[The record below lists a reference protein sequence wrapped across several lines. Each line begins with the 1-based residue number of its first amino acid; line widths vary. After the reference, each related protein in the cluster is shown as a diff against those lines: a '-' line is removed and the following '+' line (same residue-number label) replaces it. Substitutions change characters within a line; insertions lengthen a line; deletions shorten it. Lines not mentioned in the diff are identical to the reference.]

1 MVPYMQEWKKLDLH
15 FNGICSGFLG
25 SKEQIEIVKKF
36 FKEFKTEETQI
47 IVDPVMGD
55 YGKPYP
61 TYTEEMCDEM
71 KKLVEFADILTPNVT
86 EACVLTD
93 TPYKEKWKIEE
104 IQEMAE
110 KIHKMGPKKIAIT
123 GIVQGG
129 FIANFCYEEGQQPK
143 VLRTH
148 KEGTQRSGTGDI
160 FASIIAADAV
170 NGVPFYKSV
179 KKASDFIKKCIIR
192 SQELNIPLTDGVCF
206 EEVHDNIYVNLT
218 NKCPCACTF
227 CLRQTRDHMENSHVL
242 WLEHAPSFEE
252 VQEAMKA
259 VDFSKYKE
267 VVFCGFGEP
276 TEALDVLKQSA
287 KLIKEKYNMPI
298 RINTNGLGSLVNERD
313 IVPELKGLVDT
324 ISVSLNTPNAD
335 EYHRLVRSKF
345 GEKSFDAM
353 IDFTKECTKY
363 IPNVVMTTVET
374 TITHEEEKQ
383 CQEICD
389 RVGAKYRIRPWED

>member
-1 MVPYMQEWKKLDLH
+1 MSHNNQKKIAVINDFSGFGRCSIAVALPILSVMKVQCCPLPTSIFSNHTGFPSYFFEDYTSRMVPYMQEWKKLDLQ

-61 TYTEEMCDEM
+61 TYTEEMCGEM

-110 KIHKMGPKKIAIT
+110 KIHAMGPKKIAIT

-192 SQELNIPLTDGVCF
+192 SQELDIPLTDGVCF
-206 EEVHDNIYVNLT
+206 EEVLG
-218 NKCPCACTF
+218 K
-227 CLRQTRDHMENSHVL
+227 
-242 WLEHAPSFEE
+242 
-252 VQEAMKA
+252 
-259 VDFSKYKE
+259 
-267 VVFCGFGEP
+267 
-276 TEALDVLKQSA
+276 LK
-287 KLIKEKYNMPI
+287 
-298 RINTNGLGSLVNERD
+298 TD
-313 IVPELKGLVDT
+313 
-324 ISVSLNTPNAD
+324 
-335 EYHRLVRSKF
+335 
-345 GEKSFDAM
+345 
-353 IDFTKECTKY
+353 
-363 IPNVVMTTVET
+363 
-374 TITHEEEKQ
+374 
-383 CQEICD
+383 
-389 RVGAKYRIRPWED
+389 

>member
-1 MVPYMQEWKKLDLH
+1 MSHNNQKKIAVINDFSGFGRCSIAVALPILSVMKVQCCPLPTSIFSNHTGFPSYFFEDYTSRMVPYMQEWKKLDLH

-61 TYTEEMCDEM
+61 TYTEEMCGEM

-123 GIVQGG
+123 GIVQGR

-170 NGVPFYKSV
+170 NGVPFCKSV

-192 SQELNIPLTDGVCF
+192 SQELDIPLTDGVCF
-206 EEVHDNIYVNLT
+206 EEVLG
-218 NKCPCACTF
+218 K
-227 CLRQTRDHMENSHVL
+227 
-242 WLEHAPSFEE
+242 
-252 VQEAMKA
+252 
-259 VDFSKYKE
+259 
-267 VVFCGFGEP
+267 
-276 TEALDVLKQSA
+276 LK
-287 KLIKEKYNMPI
+287 
-298 RINTNGLGSLVNERD
+298 TD
-313 IVPELKGLVDT
+313 
-324 ISVSLNTPNAD
+324 
-335 EYHRLVRSKF
+335 
-345 GEKSFDAM
+345 
-353 IDFTKECTKY
+353 
-363 IPNVVMTTVET
+363 
-374 TITHEEEKQ
+374 
-383 CQEICD
+383 
-389 RVGAKYRIRPWED
+389 

>member
-1 MVPYMQEWKKLDLH
+1 MSDYHNHQKKIALINDMTGFGRCSIAVALPVISMLRVQCCALPTAIFSNHTGFESFYYQDYTDHMQPSINEWKKLGLE
-15 FNGICSGFLG
+15 FSGICTGFLG
-25 SKEQIEIVKKF
+25 SARQIAIVSDF
-36 FKEFKTEETQI
+36 IRDFKRPDNLVI
-47 IVDPVMGD
+47 IDPVMGD

-61 TYTEEMCDEM
+61 TYTEEMCGEM

-206 EEVHDNIYVNLT
+206 EEVLG
-218 NKCPCACTF
+218 K
-227 CLRQTRDHMENSHVL
+227 
-242 WLEHAPSFEE
+242 
-252 VQEAMKA
+252 
-259 VDFSKYKE
+259 
-267 VVFCGFGEP
+267 
-276 TEALDVLKQSA
+276 LK
-287 KLIKEKYNMPI
+287 
-298 RINTNGLGSLVNERD
+298 TD
-313 IVPELKGLVDT
+313 
-324 ISVSLNTPNAD
+324 
-335 EYHRLVRSKF
+335 
-345 GEKSFDAM
+345 
-353 IDFTKECTKY
+353 
-363 IPNVVMTTVET
+363 
-374 TITHEEEKQ
+374 
-383 CQEICD
+383 
-389 RVGAKYRIRPWED
+389 

>member
-1 MVPYMQEWKKLDLH
+1 MSHNNQKKIAVINDFSGFGRCSIAVALPILSVMKVQCCPLPTSIFSNHTGFPSYFFEDYTSRMVPYMQEWKKLDLH

-61 TYTEEMCDEM
+61 TYTEEMCGEM
-71 KKLVEFADILTPNVT
+71 KKLVEFAYILTPNVT

-110 KIHKMGPKKIAIT
+110 KIHAMGPKKIAIT

-192 SQELNIPLTDGVCF
+192 SQELDIPLTDGVCF
-206 EEVHDNIYVNLT
+206 EEVLG
-218 NKCPCACTF
+218 K
-227 CLRQTRDHMENSHVL
+227 
-242 WLEHAPSFEE
+242 
-252 VQEAMKA
+252 
-259 VDFSKYKE
+259 
-267 VVFCGFGEP
+267 
-276 TEALDVLKQSA
+276 LK
-287 KLIKEKYNMPI
+287 
-298 RINTNGLGSLVNERD
+298 TD
-313 IVPELKGLVDT
+313 
-324 ISVSLNTPNAD
+324 
-335 EYHRLVRSKF
+335 
-345 GEKSFDAM
+345 
-353 IDFTKECTKY
+353 
-363 IPNVVMTTVET
+363 
-374 TITHEEEKQ
+374 
-383 CQEICD
+383 
-389 RVGAKYRIRPWED
+389 

>member
-1 MVPYMQEWKKLDLH
+1 MSHNNQKKIAVINDFSGLGRCSIAVALPILSVMKVQCCPLPTSIFSNHTGFPSYFFEDYTSRMVPYMQEWKKLDLH

-61 TYTEEMCDEM
+61 TYTEEMCGEM

-110 KIHKMGPKKIAIT
+110 KIHAMGPKKIAIT

-129 FIANFCYEEGQQPK
+129 FIANFCYEEGQQQK

-148 KEGTQRSGTGDI
+148 KEGPQRSGTGDI

-192 SQELNIPLTDGVCF
+192 SQELDIPLTDGVCF
-206 EEVHDNIYVNLT
+206 EEVLG
-218 NKCPCACTF
+218 K
-227 CLRQTRDHMENSHVL
+227 
-242 WLEHAPSFEE
+242 
-252 VQEAMKA
+252 
-259 VDFSKYKE
+259 
-267 VVFCGFGEP
+267 
-276 TEALDVLKQSA
+276 LK
-287 KLIKEKYNMPI
+287 
-298 RINTNGLGSLVNERD
+298 TD
-313 IVPELKGLVDT
+313 
-324 ISVSLNTPNAD
+324 
-335 EYHRLVRSKF
+335 
-345 GEKSFDAM
+345 
-353 IDFTKECTKY
+353 
-363 IPNVVMTTVET
+363 
-374 TITHEEEKQ
+374 
-383 CQEICD
+383 
-389 RVGAKYRIRPWED
+389 